1 MEQVNSYIFKYEI
14 IKYDAYGSVWSREDK
29 RLLIYATKKSDAMA
43 MFRAWSSK
51 HKGLID
57 INIIEVI
64 KDNKQGYEP
73 YKTLEY
79 IQKQKDFINNMSDVY
94 NI

>member
-1 MEQVNSYIFKYEI
+1 MERVNTYIFKYDVI
-14 IKYDAYGSVWSREDK
+14 RYDAYGRILSREEK

-43 MFRAWSSK
+43 MFRAWSDK
-51 HKGLID
+51 HKGLIN
-57 INIIEVI
+57 INIIEAI

-79 IQKQKDFINNMSDVY
+79 IQKQKDFINAMEDNYSL
-94 NI
+94 